1 MNDGS
6 DVRDAARRVNDSPAT
21 GGLTRLGYLASGVLH
36 VMLGVI
42 AIQVAWFHSPTT
54 ADQSGAF
61 AALARHPVGALAL
74 VVVAVG
80 FAGLAVWNVTEA
92 VGSARGVGDRAKAAS
107 KSVVYGVLAWTAV
120 GFAWGTPSSAEE
132 QSRDFTASLLTHPRG
147 RFAVAAVGVVVLGV
161 AVYHVHKGWTRKFLQ
176 DLVKS
181 PSRFVTAAG
190 RVGYVAR
197 GIALAL
203 VGGLFVAAG
212 VRARPDEAGGLD
224 TALRTLGEEN
234 FGAFLLTVIAVGLV
248 AYGVY
253 SFARARWT
261 RT

>member
-36 VMLGVI
+36 VMLGAI
-42 AIQVAWFHSPTT
+42 AIQVAWFDSPTA

-120 GFAWGTPSSAEE
+120 QFAWGVPSSAEE
-132 QSRDFTASLLTHPRG
+132 QSRDFTASLWTHPGG
-147 RFAVAAVGVVVLGV
+147 RLAVAAVGLVVLGV
-161 AVYHVHKGWTRKFLQ
+161 AIYHVHKGWTRKFLQ

-181 PSRFVTAAG
+181 PGRFVTAAG

-203 VGGLFVAAG
+203 VGGLFVGAG
-212 VRARPDEAGGLD
+212 MRARPDQAGGLD
-224 TALRTLGEEN
+224 TALRRLGEEYL
-234 FGAFLLTVIAVGLV
+234 GAFLLTVIAVGLV